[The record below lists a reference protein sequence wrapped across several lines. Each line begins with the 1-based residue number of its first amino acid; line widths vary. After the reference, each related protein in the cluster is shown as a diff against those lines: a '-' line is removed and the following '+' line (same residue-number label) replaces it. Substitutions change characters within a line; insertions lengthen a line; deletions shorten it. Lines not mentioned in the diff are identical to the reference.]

1 MFGSYVKVAMRI
13 FMRNKLFSLINVGG
27 LTIGLAAAFFIIL
40 FVKSEIGYDA
50 WLPNADHTYT
60 IEASYA
66 PPGRTPKTLARTPLE
81 LRAAMTKDFPEIEYF
96 TRFYAG
102 KAPIKIGDNQFSEAA
117 FRIEETFFDV
127 FSFSFKEG
135 SIAGALAAPGSVI
148 ITEETAAKYFN
159 SARAIDQVISIGE
172 TDYRVSGVLA
182 AMPGKSHLDFQ
193 ILLFDGVGSLDI
205 DFVDWTSARV
215 YSYFTL
221 ESGSSIAALEARLPS
236 FLDTNAFFSP
246 ESWRALTPSSVM
258 SLGLLP
264 VQDIHLHQ
272 KGENPIAPGG
282 SSTLVYGFIGIA
294 ALILAMA
301 GINFINLSTA
311 HATTRE
317 KETALR
323 KLSGASRSQLIMRQL
338 MEAILLVSAA
348 CLIALALTEVL
359 APIVF
364 DWIGMRGIGMT
375 EIDASFLMAAAT
387 ASLTTAVLAA
397 LYPAVQLSSKSLSSA
412 FSGGHSQSPK
422 TARFRLGLIL
432 AQYII
437 SIVLVIIA
445 GHFYLQTRYATSM
458 DLGFDAKNVVTYW
471 GLTGAP
477 DAEAQQAL
485 LANVR
490 TLPGVASA
498 ARMAQLPG
506 RGQQNNVGLVATG
519 TDTGTASAVTTIQ
532 AVAAD
537 VGFDTTLD
545 MTLLAGRAFSVDRSV
560 DRLAVNYEEGTAVND
575 YATSIVVNQLA
586 TQALGFQKPADAL
599 GATFQMQDYLTGTI
613 LVEIIGVTENAH
625 FQTIHSP
632 LVPMLFIN
640 AEPFHNALAIKL
652 TSQNRQET
660 LVQLD
665 KLWENYVPDI
675 AVLKTY
681 LREDLAEQYSLED
694 RMTQV
699 FSVFAALAVVIA
711 FLGIFGLAAFNVE
724 RRTKEVGIRK
734 VLGATV
740 AEIVRLF
747 VWQFSKPVLVASII
761 AWPIA
766 GVLVQKWLESFA
778 YRIDLIPLVFISAGG
793 TVLFI
798 AALTVASH
806 AARAAMISP
815 ILALRHE

>member
-1 MFGSYVKVAMRI
+1 MFGSYVQVALRV

-40 FVKSEIGYDA
+40 FVKSEVGYDA
-50 WLPNADHTYT
+50 WLPAAERTYT
-60 IEASYA
+60 IETAFTA
-66 PPGRTPKTLARTPLE
+66 PGRAPKTLARAPLE
-81 LRAAMTKDFPEIEYF
+81 LRAAMTKDFPEIEHF
-96 TRFYAG
+96 TRLYAG
-102 KAPIKIGDNQFSEAA
+102 TAPIKIGDNQFSEPA

-127 FSFSFKEG
+127 FGLGFNEG
-135 SIAGALAAPGSVI
+135 NAASSLSAAGSVV
-148 ITEETAAKYFN
+148 ITAEASEKYF
-159 SARAIDQVISIGE
+159 AGQHAVDKVITVGG

-182 AMPGKSHLDFQ
+182 PLAGKSHLDFQ
-193 ILLFDGVGSLDI
+193 ILLFDGPDSLDI
-205 DFVDWTSARV
+205 DFIDWTSARV

-221 ESGSSIAALEARLPS
+221 ESGASIAALETRAPA

-246 ESWRALTPSSVM
+246 ESWRSLTPSSVM
-258 SLGLLP
+258 ALSFLP
-264 VQDIHLHQ
+264 IEDIHLYQ
-272 KGENPIAPGG
+272 QGENPIAPGG
-282 SSTLVYGFIGIA
+282 SAALVFGFTGIA

-301 GINFINLSTA
+301 GINFVNLSTA

-323 KLSGASRSQLIMRQL
+323 KLSGATRAQLIGRQL
-338 MEAILLVSAA
+338 LEAILLVSFA
-348 CLIALALTEVL
+348 CLVALSLVEIF

-364 DWIGMRGIGMT
+364 SWIGMSGFGT
-375 EIDASFLMAAAT
+375 VEFDASFLIIAVA
-387 ASLTTAVLAA
+387 ASLGTAILAA
-397 LYPAVQLSSKSLSSA
+397 LYPAIQLSSKSLSTA
-412 FSGGHSQSPK
+412 FSSGRSQPPK
-422 TARFRLGLIL
+422 VARFRLGLIL
-432 AQYII
+432 SQYII

-445 GHFYLQTRYATSM
+445 GHFYLQTRFATSM
-458 DLGFDAKNVVTYW
+458 DLGFDAENVVSYW
-471 GLTGAP
+471 GLRGAP
-477 DAEAQQAL
+477 NPQAQQAL

-490 TLPGVASA
+490 TVPGVASST
-498 ARMAQLPG
+498 RLAQLPG
-506 RGQQNNVGLVATG
+506 GGQQNNVGLTPVGAES
-519 TDTGTASAVTTIQ
+519 TDGITSIQ
-532 AVAAD
+532 AIAAD

-545 MTLLAGRAFSVDRSV
+545 MTLLAGRAFEATRSA
-560 DRLAVNYEEGTAVND
+560 DAVLIDPEQGTSANNYA
-575 YATSIVVNQLA
+575 ASIIVNQLA
-586 TQALGFQKPADAL
+586 AQALGYNNPADAL
-599 GATFQMQDYLTGTI
+599 GTTFQMQDYINGQI
-613 LVEIIGVTENAH
+613 LVEIVGVVKNAH

-640 AEPFHNALAIKL
+640 AEPFFSALSIKL
-652 TSQNRQET
+652 QPGSQQET
-660 LVQLD
+660 LARLD
-665 KLWENYVPDI
+665 TLWENYVP
-675 AVLKTY
+675 AVPVLKTY
-681 LREDLAEQYSLED
+681 LRQDLAEQYAIED

-766 GVLVQKWLESFA
+766 GILVQSWLESFA

-793 TVLFI
+793 TVLLI

>member
-1 MFGSYVKVAMRI
+1 MFGSYIKVAMRVFI
-13 FMRNKLFSLINVGG
+13 RNKLFSLINIGG

-50 WLPNADHTYT
+50 WLPNADRTYT
-60 IEASYA
+60 IEASYT
-66 PPGRTPKTLARTPLE
+66 PPGRAPKTLARTPLE
-81 LRAAMTKDFPEIEYF
+81 LRATMVKDFPEIEHF
-96 TRFYAG
+96 TRLYAG
-102 KAPIKIGDNQFSEAA
+102 TAPIKIGDNQFSEPA

-127 FSFSFKEG
+127 FGFSFKEG
-135 SIAGALAAPGSVI
+135 RATSALAAAGSVV
-148 ITEETAAKYFN
+148 ITETTANKYFTG
-159 SARAIDQVISIGE
+159 SSAIDKVITIGG
-172 TDYRVSGVLA
+172 TDYRVSAVLA
-182 AMPGKSHLDFQ
+182 SLPGKSHLDFQ
-193 ILLFDGVGSLDI
+193 ILLFDGPGSLDI

-221 ESGSSIAALEARLPS
+221 ARGASISALEGRLPA

-258 SLGLLP
+258 SLDLLP
-264 VQDIHLHQ
+264 IGDIHLYQ
-272 KGENPIAPGG
+272 QGESPIAPGG
-282 SSTLVYGFIGIA
+282 SSTLVFGFIGIA
-294 ALILAMA
+294 ALILVMA
-301 GINFINLSTA
+301 GVNFVNLSTA
-311 HATTRE
+311 HASTRE

-338 MEAILLVSAA
+338 LEAIILVSAA
-348 CLIALALTEVL
+348 CLIALALTEVF

-364 DWIGMRGIGMT
+364 GWIGMNGFGVH
-375 EIDASFLMAAAT
+375 EIDPTFLMTAAA

-412 FSGGHSQSPK
+412 FSGGHSQPVG
-422 TARFRLGLIL
+422 ANRFRLGLIL

-437 SIVLVIIA
+437 SIVLVITA
-445 GHFYLQTRYATSM
+445 GHFYLQTRFATSM
-458 DLGFDAKNVVTYW
+458 DLGFSAENVVTYW
-471 GLTGAP
+471 GLRGAP
-477 DAEAQQAL
+477 DTQAQRAL

-490 TLPGVASA
+490 TVPGVTSA
-498 ARMAQLPG
+498 TRMAQLPG
-506 RGQQNNVGLVATG
+506 GGQQNNVVLTAVG
-519 TDTGTASAVTTIQ
+519 ASAASGPTTVQ
-532 AVAAD
+532 AIAGD
-537 VGFDTTLD
+537 VGFDTTLE
-545 MTLLAGRAFSVDRSV
+545 MSLLAGRSFDASRSV
-560 DRLAVNYEEGTAVND
+560 DVPLINLETGTSANE

-586 TQALGFQKPADAL
+586 VQALGYNNPADAL
-599 GATFQMQDYLTGTI
+599 GETFHLQDYITGTV
-613 LVEIIGVTENAH
+613 LVEIVGVAKDAH

-640 AEPFHNALAIKL
+640 AEPFFSALSIKL
-652 TSQNRQET
+652 APGDQRNT
-660 LVQLD
+660 LARLD
-665 KLWENYVPDI
+665 TLWENYVPDVP
-675 AVLKTY
+675 VLKTY
-681 LREDLAEQYSLED
+681 LREDLAEQYALED
-694 RMTQV
+694 RLTQV

-747 VWQFSKPVLVASII
+747 VWQFSKPVLWASII

-766 GVLVQKWLESFA
+766 GVLVQNWLESFA

-793 TVLFI
+793 TVLLI

-806 AARAAMISP
+806 AARAAMINP
-815 ILALRHE
+815 VLALRHQ